1 MKSIFFFIVL
11 LPFFFRIVSAQQ
23 IEGYSKPVKI
33 DIGTARSSETK
44 TVKEYFKASIQRWA
58 VVIGISKYQN
68 TSKGITP
75 LRFADADA
83 ISFYDFLKSSKGGS
97 FPTSN
102 MKLLTNENA
111 TLANI
116 TSAINV
122 FLAKAVE
129 DDIVIIFFAGH
140 GSPDPNN
147 PKNLFFLTYDTDP
160 ETMASSGYLMEDLK
174 RAMDRFIKARNVLIF
189 TDACHSSGVSG
200 QYGTRGKESD
210 AMLNKYLLNLA
221 QAENSTLVFTSS
233 EANELSQESS
243 SWGGGHG
250 VFTWSMLQ
258 GLNGEAD
265 ADKDGIVS
273 LGELLDYTQ
282 DKVRRETKA
291 MQHPDN
297 SSTKFDRRL
306 PMSILKPDIL
316 R

>member
-1 MKSIFFFIVL
+1 MG
-11 LPFFFRIVSAQQ
+11 SAN
-23 IEGYSKPVKI
+23 I
-33 DIGTARSSETK
+33 
-44 TVKEYFKASIQRWA
+44 
-58 VVIGISKYQN
+58 KY

-111 TLANI
+111 TLSSI

-265 ADKDGIVS
+265 EDKDGIVS

-282 DKVRRETKA
+282 DKVKRETKA

-306 PMSILKPDIL
+306 PMSILKSDLL